1 MLKTT
6 VSPMRSALV
15 ALASAAALWACADA
29 AHATSRADPGIITH
43 LCGGVGAAHLKALKA
58 QAHAFNLG
66 FWMVE
71 GPHGAYLADV
81 PIQIKT
87 GGRIIATFTAE
98 GPLCYLKVPAG
109 EYTIVGSHKSQTRA
123 ITAHSGSMNDY
134 LRW

>member
-1 MLKTT
+1 VFKTT
-6 VSPMRSALV
+6 VSPMRKAFV

-29 AHATSRADPGIITH
+29 AHAAASADPAITH

-87 GGRIIATFTAE
+87 GGRVIATFTAE
-98 GPLCYLKVPAG
+98 GPLCYVKVPAG
-109 EYTIVGSHKSQTRA
+109 DYTIVGSHKGQTRA
-123 ITAHSGSMNDY
+123 ITAHSGSMNHY

>member
-6 VSPMRSALV
+6 VSHMRIALV
-15 ALASAAALWACADA
+15 ALASAAAFWASAEA
-29 AHATSRADPGIITH
+29 AHATFSEDAGITH
-43 LCGGVGAAHLKALKA
+43 LCGGVGAAHLEALKA

-71 GPHGAYLADV
+71 GPRGAYLADV
-81 PIQIKT
+81 PIQIKA

-109 EYTIVGSHKSQTRA
+109 EYTIVGSHKGQTRA
-123 ITAHSGSMNDY
+123 IRAHSGSMNHY